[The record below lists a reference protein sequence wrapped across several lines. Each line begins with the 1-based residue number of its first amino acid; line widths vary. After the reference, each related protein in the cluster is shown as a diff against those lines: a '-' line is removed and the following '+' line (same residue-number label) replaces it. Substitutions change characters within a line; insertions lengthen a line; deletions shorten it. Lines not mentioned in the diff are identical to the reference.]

1 MHAEWAALEMGL
13 CCELCTYILL
23 SKQMSGLFRNMEFLT
38 IKVQN
43 NLHCV
48 PEKSLYSK
56 KNFALEF
63 LQGKVTIICVDF
75 IKKTV

>member
-1 MHAEWAALEMGL
+1 MHAEWAVLEMGL

-43 NLHCV
+43 NLRCV
-48 PEKSLYSK
+48 PEKVFIV